1 MGRIPAGIYPPGP
14 GSAVKR
20 CAADQKGVTLAE
32 LLVSLAL
39 GLIVMTLVVNLLVV
53 MHTSNRQQADHAE
66 LLYAGQVVQ
75 QVLQNEVRNALKV
88 KVINGGKKLLVT
100 NAQGGVTGFYS
111 SGGNFYREYITANP
125 VAENVQ
131 AVYFTES
138 EGCLLVDLALQRDQE
153 YMEINFACAIRCE

>member
-1 MGRIPAGIYPPGP
+1 MGRIPAGVCPA
-14 GSAVKR
+14 GSPAVIKGI
-20 CAADQKGVTLAE
+20 AADEKGVLLAD
-32 LLVSLAL
+32 LLASLAL
-39 GLIVMTLVVNLLVV
+39 GLAVLVLVVNMLMAVQ
-53 MHTSNRQQADHAE
+53 SSSRQQSIDAE

-75 QVLQNEVRNALKV
+75 QVLMEEVRNAQKV

-100 NAQGGVTGFYS
+100 NAGGGVTGYYS
-111 SGGNFYREYITANP
+111 NGGSFYREYITANP
-125 VAENVQ
+125 IAENVQ

>member
-1 MGRIPAGIYPPGP
+1 M
-14 GSAVKR
+14 
-20 CAADQKGVTLAE
+20 
-32 LLVSLAL
+32 VSLAL

-88 KVINGGKKLLVT
+88 
-100 NAQGGVTGFYS
+100 YS

>member
-1 MGRIPAGIYPPGP
+1 MGRMPAGICPPG
-14 GSAVKR
+14 SRVAVKQIST
-20 CAADQKGVTLAE
+20 DQRGV
-32 LLVSLAL
+32 LLVDLLASLAL
-39 GLIVMTLVVNLLVV
+39 GLAVLTLVVNMLVV
-53 MHTSNRQQADHAE
+53 MQISSRQQYVDAE

-75 QVLQNEVRNALKV
+75 QALQNEVRNAMKI

-100 NAQGGVTGFYS
+100 NADGGVTGFYS
-111 SGGNFYREYITANP
+111 GGGNLYREYITANP

-153 YMEINFACAIRCE
+153 YMKINFACAIRCE

>member
-111 SGGNFYREYITANP
+111 SGGSFYREYITANP

>member
-75 QVLQNEVRNALKV
+75 QVLMEEVRNAQKV

-100 NAQGGVTGFYS
+100 NAGGGVTGYYS
-111 SGGNFYREYITANP
+111 NGGSFYREYITANP
-125 VAENVQ
+125 IAENVQ
-131 AVYFTES
+131 TLHFSQS
-138 EGCLLVDLALQRDQE
+138 EDCLLVDVDLVKEQDQLQ
-153 YMEINFACAIRCE
+153 ISFACAVRCE